1 MVMTD
6 DQKAL
11 QATARRYAR
20 ERLLPD
26 YQQCGKLGLLDR
38 AAVQY

>member
-1 MVMTD
+1 MIPDD

-11 QATARRYAR
+11 QDVSRRFAR

-26 YQQCGKLGLLDR
+26 YIAR
-38 AAVQY
+38 EAP